1 MPLTKSPPRPCQP
14 DPNTP
19 QWQLWFYPFLIDGW
33 ELEFS
38 LSVEKKR
45 NCKQT
50 LRIHVWC
57 AYTYIYLKINQTKKK
72 NIYIY
77 ICHTSI
83 SGGWKQVHQP
93 HLHQPHFCWGRRSWI
108 DGILPLYFSR
118 TRNSYHLFLGTLS
131 WTKISSDLIF
141 GSWKNG
147 DLQPSSWRKSRK
159 ASAYFG
165 WFEDILSS

>member
-38 LSVEKKR
+38 LSVEKNATVNKLSGSMYGVRIPTFTLKSIKR
-45 NCKQT
+45 K
-50 LRIHVWC
+50 
-57 AYTYIYLKINQTKKK
+57 
-72 NIYIY
+72 YIY